1 MRTILTGLLL
11 LALSMPSSASWNEKN
26 VKGAKE
32 HSIIKFY
39 PQARVTDY
47 DEKAFDSVEVVTGT
61 KPGSDGE
68 PEAKTEEIE
77 GRIMRYV
84 YEHKPGTSAFE
95 ILRQYESALG
105 KAGFVTLVA
114 GRVDKLP
121 AHATIGGQ
129 AFGSFRLDRDG
140 KPAVYVNLSATD
152 QGGWM
157 ESTLTIAE
165 PGQMERKLEADAG
178 GFYKAL
184 EEKGRVAVYGINF
197 DTGKATI
204 RADSEAVLSEIRKL
218 LVDHPDLRL
227 KVEGHTDNVGVPA
240 ANRKLSEARASAVV
254 AWLGRQGINADRLT
268 PAGFGD
274 AKPIVDNATEDG
286 RARNRRVEL
295 AR

>member
-1 MRTILTGLLL
+1 MRMILAGLLL
-11 LALSMPSSASWNEKN
+11 LGLSMPSQAAWNEKN

-39 PQARVTDY
+39 PQARVTEY
-47 DEKAFDSVEVVTGT
+47 DEKAFDSVEVITGT
-61 KPGSDGE
+61 QPGSDGE

-95 ILRQYESALG
+95 ILRQYEAALG
-105 KAGFVTLVA
+105 KAGFVKLVA

-121 AHATIGGQ
+121 SHGKIGGE
-129 AFGSFRLDRDG
+129 AFGAFRLDRDG

-152 QGGWM
+152 QGSWI
-157 ESTLTIAE
+157 ESTLMIAE
-165 PGQMERKLEADAG
+165 PDQMEQKLDADAG
-178 GFYKAL
+178 GLYKAL
-184 EEKGRVAVYGINF
+184 KDKGRVAVYGINF

-204 RADSEAVLSEIRKL
+204 RPDSEAVLSEIRKL

-227 KVEGHTDNVGVPA
+227 KVEGHTDNVGAPA
-240 ANRKLSEARASAVV
+240 TNQKLSEARAAAVV
-254 AWLGRQGINADRLT
+254 AWLGRQGVNADRLT

-274 AKPIVDNATEDG
+274 AKPIVDNTTEEG